1 MSPALPLI
9 FRIGAGLS
17 GRKKPSAASSWLE
30 ILGFPADS
38 LVISC
43 NHSMPNSRKNRLVC
57 VLLLA
62 DFLLLSSCWPL
73 NPSASV
79 RLMIV
84 NPVNGSSI
92 SGSSTRLL
100 LRCVGACD
108 DRAVN
113 VTFSNGENLQVCALH
128 TCIILNSTSF
138 GCLVNKYAYQVHT
151 FGSEASIDI
160 EDLPFGFNTVAV
172 ELLPVDAGPL
182 VPPGSAG
189 FSDQV
194 VFFAHP
200 RDDAI
205 GQSTHDVNLLRLL
218 PPSSPVI
225 VGR

>member
-1 MSPALPLI
+1 
-9 FRIGAGLS
+9 
-17 GRKKPSAASSWLE
+17 
-30 ILGFPADS
+30 
-38 LVISC
+38 
-43 NHSMPNSRKNRLVC
+43 MPNSRKKWLVC

-62 DFLLLSSCWPL
+62 DFLLSSCWPL

-79 RLMIV
+79 RLIIV

-113 VTFSNGENLQVCALH
+113 VTFSNGENLQVHC
-128 TCIILNSTSF
+128 TRIIINSTSF
-138 GCLVNKYAYQVHT
+138 GCLFNKYAFQVHT

-160 EDLPFGFNTVAV
+160 EDLPFGFNKVAV
-172 ELLPVDAGPL
+172 ELLPVEASPL

-194 VFFAHP
+194 IFFAHP
-200 RDDAI
+200 REVAI
-205 GQSTHDVNLLRLL
+205 GQSMHDVNSLRLL
-218 PPSSPVI
+218 PPSSPII